1 MKTATTEGISITVN
15 TKYRADLSN
24 VLESQFFFNYT
35 IEIKNEN
42 HFDVKLMHRN
52 WYIFDSINEPKIVS
66 GEGVI
71 GEQPILKPGQSFT
84 YTSGCDLLSE
94 IGFMKGFYT
103 FENQITGENLH
114 IFIPTFEM
122 YFPGKLN

>member
-1 MKTATTEGISITVN
+1 MKTTTTEGVKITVS
-15 TKYRADLSN
+15 TKFRPDLSN

-35 IEIKNEN
+35 IEIFN
-42 HFDVKLMHRN
+42 HNSFDIQLLNRN
-52 WYIFDSINEPKIVS
+52 WFIFDSINEPRVVN

-71 GEQPILKPGQSFT
+71 GEQPILKPGQSFV

-94 IGFMKGFYT
+94 IGYMKGFYT
-103 FENQITGENLH
+103 FQNLLTEKH
-114 IFIPTFEM
+114 FQVFVPTFEL

>member
-1 MKTATTEGISITVN
+1 MKTATTEGVNITVN

-84 YTSGCDLLSE
+84 YTSG
-94 IGFMKGFYT
+94 
-103 FENQITGENLH
+103 
-114 IFIPTFEM
+114 
-122 YFPGKLN
+122 